1 MCGNGLFFSGCGCR
15 EFVGNEEEQKEKNG
29 GRVGV
34 LMNGSARAK
43 KMEEKGK
50 KMKRDKREKREDG
63 GRREG
68 RVLPLTWD
76 VWVEEREWVKW
87 LGKKN
92 EGKMG
97 REKNRKKEN
106 ERKKM

>member
-1 MCGNGLFFSGCGCR
+1 
-15 EFVGNEEEQKEKNG
+15 
-29 GRVGV
+29 
-34 LMNGSARAK
+34 
-43 KMEEKGK
+43 
-50 KMKRDKREKREDG
+50 MKRDRREKREDRRW
-63 GRREG
+63 GRRRG
-68 RVLPLTWD
+68 GGVLPLTWD

-106 ERKKM
+106 ERKKNVK